1 MSFSKEN
8 EQKMA
13 NLLSEFKHLTEKECY
28 EFKIINEFPHIL
40 DDKLGGIPYLPIGEL
55 HPKDSKGDLMPLLIQ
70 INLKNIIL
78 ENFPKKGILE
88 IFCGQPLDYPAEYEV
103 RYYEENLEYQ
113 KDLPLIKY
121 HGHLAEKPYKL
132 ELKKIKEYL
141 PTSNFNFNKLF
152 CSLYKKYFNKD
163 LKCYYDFDNI
173 DSKLNNIL
181 NQPAGSIGG
190 YPDFTQDDPRYDG
203 EMKECLFKIDSG
215 LGDLCIGDAGIL
227 NVFIRLD
234 DLKNAKFEK
243 AEVYWDCC

>member
-1 MSFSKEN
+1 MSSEN
-8 EQKMA
+8 DDQKIE
-13 NLLSEFKHLTEKECY
+13 NLINEFKQLTEKECY
-28 EFKIINEFPHIL
+28 ETVTIKEFPDIL
-40 DDKLGGIPYLPIGEL
+40 DDKICGIPYLPIGEPY
-55 HPKDSKGDLMPLLIQ
+55 PKDSKGNPMPLLIQ
-70 INLKNIIL
+70 VNLKNVFL
-78 ENFPKKGILE
+78 ENFPNKGILE
-88 IFCGQPLDYPAEYEV
+88 VFWGIELEDPLEYEV

-121 HGHLAEKPYKL
+121 HGHLAEKPYKI
-132 ELKKIKEYL
+132 EFKKIKEYL
-141 PTSNFNFNKLF
+141 PPSNFNFNDVF

>member
-103 RYYEENLEYQ
+103 RYYDENLEYQ
-113 KDLPLIKY
+113 NDLPLIKY
-121 HGHLAEKPYKL
+121 NDYIVNQPYKIK
-132 ELKKIKEYL
+132 LKKTKDYL
-141 PTSNFNFNKLF
+141 PTSNYNFNDVF
-152 CSLYKKYFNKD
+152 CPLYNKYFNKD
-163 LKCYYDFDNI
+163 IKRYYDINDIN
-173 DSKLNNIL
+173 DMNNIVDH
-181 NQPAGSIGG
+181 PAGSIGG
-190 YPDFTQDDPRYDG
+190 YPDFTQEDPRYNG
-203 EMKECLFKIDSG
+203 QVKECLIKIDSN
-215 LGDLCIGDAGIL
+215 LGDLDIGDSGIL
-227 NVFIRLD
+227 NVFIYLN
-234 DLKNAKFEK
+234 DLKNSEFEK
-243 AEVYWDCC
+243 SEVYWDCC